1 LIQREQRRRED
12 FAMTLTLDLP
22 PVQAGGSHEKRVKA
36 AVALY
41 DAEMISQSQ
50 AAEMAGLSLSE
61 FLSSLGRYGV
71 SVFQYSADDAIAE
84 ARRK

>member
-1 LIQREQRRRED
+1 
-12 FAMTLTLDLP
+12 MTLTLNAP
-22 PVQAGGSHEKRVKA
+22 PETQDAGQREKRLKA

-41 DAEMISQSQ
+41 DAEMVTQKQ
-50 AAEMAGLSLSE
+50 AADLAGLSLSE

-71 SVFQYSADDAIAE
+71 SVFQYSAEEGIAE